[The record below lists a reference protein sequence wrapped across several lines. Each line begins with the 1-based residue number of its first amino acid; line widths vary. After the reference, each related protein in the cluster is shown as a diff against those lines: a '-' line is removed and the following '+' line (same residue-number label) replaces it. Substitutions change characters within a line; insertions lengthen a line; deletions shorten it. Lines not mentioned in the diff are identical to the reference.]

1 MTTAA
6 IDRKLADR
14 YGRSRPGSRRA
25 RWVVIGLVAAARFG
39 YVAWT
44 PWSRAAGSVDY
55 DTTGF
60 VVHDAHRVT
69 VTFQVTADPDTAFA
83 CAVEARDEEHGVV
96 GGRVSE
102 YAAEPTRSRAFSE
115 DIPTTAEATT
125 GLATS
130 SWIP

>member
-25 RWVVIGLVAAARFG
+25 LWVVVGLLAAALLG

-44 PWSRAAGSVDY
+44 TWSTAADTVDY

-69 VTFQVTADPDTAFA
+69 VDFQVTAEPGTAFA
-83 CAVEARDEEHGVV
+83 CVLEALDEEHGTVGWRVV
-96 GGRVSE
+96 E
-102 YAAEPTRSRAFSE
+102 YAAESSPSRAFRE

-130 SWIP
+130 CWIP

>member
-14 YGRSRPGSRRA
+14 YGRSRPGARRA
-25 RWVVIGLVAAARFG
+25 RWVVIGLVAAALLG

-44 PWSRAAGSVDY
+44 TWSTAAGTVDY

-60 VVHDAHRVT
+60 TVHDEHRVS
-69 VTFQVTADPDTAFA
+69 VTFQVTAEPGTAFA

-96 GGRVSE
+96 GWRVIE
-102 YAAEPTRSRAFSE
+102 YAAEPTRTRTFSE
-115 DIPTTAEATT
+115 DVPTTAEATT

-130 SWIP
+130 CWIP